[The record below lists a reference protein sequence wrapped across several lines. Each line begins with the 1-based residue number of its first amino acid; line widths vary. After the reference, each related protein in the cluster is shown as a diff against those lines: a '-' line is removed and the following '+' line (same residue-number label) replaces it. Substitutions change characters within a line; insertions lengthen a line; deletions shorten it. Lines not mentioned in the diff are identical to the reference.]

1 MEEETMAKNR
11 NMMERPSSANAKHP
25 PSGAS
30 MGPPVGPYPPS
41 SIQRNST
48 LDSPSSMPNNQY
60 PQLQQPYGKPPPL
73 GPGGYSS
80 YHPQPMSYG
89 HHQRSGSNGGFGAYP
104 PPPHYHPQHYHPY
117 ARSTVPLVRSVV
129 THSFSMEEEQRE
141 DGSSRYSRR
150 HAYNTPREEYRS
162 PGAGRDDG
170 GDNMDSRHSS
180 GISPNSSSREGIS
193 NNDFEPPLPPPPH
206 YEGGIPPPYGSR
218 DLPPVPE
225 EGDESRLPP
234 QDVMILHRSP
244 SSSVRIPPSPNGP
257 PSVQRSHSTGSYLS
271 AGGTPLKRSFW
282 HHSRPMGLGEE
293 FESTIL
299 PQEFM
304 PPKRP
309 KVTPPSSSRGGS
321 RDYVIT
327 SRTGSA
333 DPLFG
338 GPNVG
343 DNIEVR
349 NNNSSGN
356 NSVVMGSPMAQSPT
370 GSATH
375 WGYTSRAM
383 SWEARED
390 YYRRDPRSAPSWA
403 SRSPTGRDA
412 PSAGSHWT
420 EPPYMPSPRSRYD
433 GGFTDIQTWG
443 SSHRG
448 SWGAPN
454 PHDNGGY
461 PAASHWPPSS
471 SSRDAHDKHPR
482 EEREGYDGPTV
493 DIGPGSA
500 FDDGGMHFTIR
511 PSTSSHDFGT
521 DLPPAGSMPAPEM
534 MPKTFNAIDS
544 KDRPVNLLAL
554 PEDRISLSETLC
566 IVRENIE
573 VFTASVEDVEAP
585 APGRKHAVTV
595 GQVGLRC
602 IHCRHTTRSS
612 ERVKRA
618 VCYPSSIKR
627 IYRTVIDMKLDHF
640 LHCKFVPQSLK
651 DTLNALKANNTRST
665 GTTMQ
670 YFIRAATQLGMV
682 DAPSGVRLADTAV
695 APMSAPFSPPSQAQ
709 SMGMPKLL
717 TPPSVEKTTVAIK
730 SPIESQIS
738 ADKSDTSPGGNDF
751 RIHRN
756 SSMSSEGTTGNSV
769 IMDDLTMPKETF
781 EGHISLALPEDKM
794 SLSPLR
800 CFLRQQVCA
809 FTATEQD
816 IAVRTPTTFSV
827 SIGQVGI
834 GCIHC
839 MHQPAKMRL
848 NRAACF
854 PFSIAR
860 IYQAVADIQRFHLS
874 ECKDVPKDV
883 KDKFLELQSQS
894 SKGSKGLATR
904 QYWVTSAKK
913 LGLADTP
920 KGIRFIRDPAA
931 PEQKPVSLDILAQ
944 VASHVTTVH
953 RPLVLP
959 EDKPYIA
966 EFLYVVMDQLQAC
979 RFTEADRNKRRI
991 KDVGC
996 IGVECKHCA
1005 GQVDSRKFFW
1015 SSVNAVESNFV
1026 SVHTHMMECRLV
1038 PAELKEQLAELK
1050 KLRKEQ
1056 TAALKTGS
1064 QKNFFSRVW
1073 KRLHEGEEEQKKTE
1087 MEHSNNGEAQKQ
1099 QFVKAESRDEA
1110 ETMEVTLSQAPMEL
1124 TPTPTPESSPPTMD
1138 RPVAEIHLGG
1148 RSQSFEDV
1156 SDKLADVTMTESV

>member
-1 MEEETMAKNR
+1 
-11 NMMERPSSANAKHP
+11 
-25 PSGAS
+25 
-30 MGPPVGPYPPS
+30 
-41 SIQRNST
+41 
-48 LDSPSSMPNNQY
+48 
-60 PQLQQPYGKPPPL
+60 
-73 GPGGYSS
+73 
-80 YHPQPMSYG
+80 
-89 HHQRSGSNGGFGAYP
+89 
-104 PPPHYHPQHYHPY
+104 
-117 ARSTVPLVRSVV
+117 
-129 THSFSMEEEQRE
+129 MEEEQRE
-141 DGSSRYSRR
+141 DGSSRYSQRQ
-150 HAYNTPREEYRS
+150 AYNPLREEYRS
-162 PGAGRDDG
+162 PRGRDDG
-170 GDNMDSRHSS
+170 MDAMSLQQQQQQLRQDSDVAT
-180 GISPNSSSREGIS
+180 S
-193 NNDFEPPLPPPPH
+193 NNNDISETGNCSNSNNSNHSFEPPPPPPPFDGGPPH
-206 YEGGIPPPYGSR
+206 YAGR
-218 DLPPVPE
+218 DLPPVLE
-225 EGDESRLPP
+225 EADESRLPP
-234 QDVMILHRSP
+234 PLHQDVMMMRGRRSP
-244 SSSVRIPPSPNGP
+244 TNSVRIPPSPNGP
-257 PSVQRSHSTGSYLS
+257 PPVQRSHSTGSYRS
-271 AGGTPLKRSFW
+271 IGGTPLKRSFW
-282 HHSRPMGLGEE
+282 HHSRPMGAGEE
-293 FESTIL
+293 FETTVL

-304 PPKRP
+304 PPKRS
-309 KVTPPSSSRGGS
+309 KVTPPHSSRSNGS

-327 SRTGSA
+327 SRATSA

-338 GPNVG
+338 SNSSSNNC
-343 DNIEVR
+343 DNH
-349 NNNSSGN
+349 NKPNNSSGGSTGSSN

-370 GSATH
+370 GSH
-375 WGYTSRAM
+375 NNNNWGYHGRAM

-390 YYRRDPRSAPSWA
+390 YYRRDPRSAPSWS

-412 PSAGSHWT
+412 PVTGSHWS
-420 EPPYMPSPRSRYD
+420 EAPYMPSPRSRYD
-433 GGFTDIQTWG
+433 AAYTDIQSWE
-443 SSHRG
+443 SHRG
-448 SWGAPN
+448 SWGAPHR
-454 PHDNGGY
+454 HDNSGY
-461 PAASHWPPSS
+461 LPSHSWQPSS
-471 SSRDAHDKHPR
+471 SNRDIHDKHTL

-493 DIGPGSA
+493 EIGRGSA
-500 FDDGGMHFTIR
+500 FDEGGMHFTICPP
-511 PSTSSHDFGT
+511 PSSSNDFT
-521 DLPPAGSMPAPEM
+521 NDFSPAGNISTPEM
-534 MPKTFNAIDS
+534 IPKKYGKVDS
-544 KDRPVNLLAL
+544 KNGPLKLLAL
-554 PEDRISLSETLC
+554 QEDRISLSETLC

-573 VFTASVEDVEAP
+573 VFTATVEDVEAP

-651 DTLNALKANNTRST
+651 DTLTALKANNTRST

-670 YFIRAATQLGMV
+670 YFIRAATQLGMI
-682 DAPSGVRLADTAV
+682 DASAGVRLTDTAV
-695 APMSAPFSPPSQAQ
+695 NAMSALYSPSQPPSL
-709 SMGMPKLL
+709 SMPKLL
-717 TPPSVEKTTVAIK
+717 TPSSEERALVPPK
-730 SPIESQIS
+730 SPIETQNSG
-738 ADKSDTSPGGNDF
+738 DKSEGTPGSEF
-751 RIHRN
+751 RIYRN
-756 SSMSSEGTTGNSV
+756 SSMSSEGTLGNSV
-769 IMDDLTMPKETF
+769 ITDDVTMPKESF
-781 EGHISLALPEDKM
+781 NGHISLALPEDKM

-874 ECKDVPKDV
+874 ECRDVPKDI
-883 KDKFLELQSQS
+883 KETFLQLQSQS

-904 QYWVTSAKK
+904 QYWVTAAKK
-913 LGLADTP
+913 IGLADTP
-920 KGIRFIRDPAA
+920 KGIRFIRDPAI

-944 VASHVTTVH
+944 VASHVTTVY

-966 EFLYVVMDQLQAC
+966 EFLYVVMEQLQPC

-1026 SVHTHMMECRLV
+1026 SVHTHMMECRMV
-1038 PAELKEQLAELK
+1038 PPDLKEGLAELK

-1064 QKNFFSRVW
+1064 QKNFFGRVW
-1073 KRLHEGEEEQKKTE
+1073 KRLHEGEEEQQKQE
-1087 MEHSNNGEAQKQ
+1087 MEKNTKEDNYTSAVNVVMKQ
-1099 QFVKAESRDEA
+1099 RSIMGGMKESRDES
-1110 ETMEVTLSQAPMEL
+1110 ETMEITLSQAENMEITLSQAPMEL
-1124 TPTPTPESSPPTMD
+1124 TPKPTPESSPPTMEK
-1138 RPVAEIHLGG
+1138 PVTEITIQGT
-1148 RSQSFEDV
+1148 QNFDDV
-1156 SDKLADVTMTESV
+1156 SDKLAGVTMAESV